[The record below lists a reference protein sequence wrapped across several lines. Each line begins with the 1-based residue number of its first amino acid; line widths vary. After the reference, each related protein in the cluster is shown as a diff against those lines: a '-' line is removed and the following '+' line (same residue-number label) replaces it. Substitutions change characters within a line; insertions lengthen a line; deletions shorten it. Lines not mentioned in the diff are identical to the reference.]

1 MRGRIGHL
9 AVWTEVLLLAILCVG
24 IGIRQSEWA
33 AGNVG
38 KNQTGQFDQETGKNQ
53 TGQFDQE
60 TGENQTRSSA
70 GAKVEHPCVALTFD
84 DGPNSTYT
92 PKLLE
97 GLKKRNIHATF
108 FLMGKNIEGKE
119 DLVLQMS
126 RDGHLIGNH
135 TYSHVELDKISKEAA
150 KKEILQ
156 TNEKI
161 CEITGDYPEFLRPP
175 YGAWQKNLDFYVT
188 MFPVLWDIDT
198 LDWKSKSVDSVLQ
211 IISSEMEDGSI
222 ILMHDAYESSVEAAL
237 KAVDLLLERGYEF
250 VTVDKLLLP

>member
-1 MRGRIGHL
+1 MRGRLGHL
-9 AVWTEVLLLAILCVG
+9 AVWAEVLLLAILCVG
-24 IGIRQSEWA
+24 IGIRQSGQSAVEA
-33 AGNVG
+33 ER
-38 KNQTGQFDQETGKNQ
+38 NQTGRLVEKTGSNQ
-53 TGQFDQE
+53 VSQ
-60 TGENQTRSSA
+60 SA
-70 GAKVEHPCVALTFD
+70 GAVVERPRVALTFD

-92 PKLLE
+92 PRLLE

-126 RDGHLIGNH
+126 QDGHLIGNH
-135 TYSHVELDKISKEAA
+135 TYNHVELDKISKEAA
-150 KKEILQ
+150 QKEILQ
-156 TNEKI
+156 TNESI
-161 CEITGDYPEFLRPP
+161 CEITGAYPEFLRPP

-198 LDWKSKSVDSVLQ
+198 LDWKSKNLDSVLQ
-211 IISSEMEDGSI
+211 IISSEVEDGSI

-237 KAVDLLLERGYEF
+237 KAADLLVERGYEF